1 MSSSDIMPPGVSIVI
16 PACNAGQFIAE
27 AIDSVLAQ
35 TFTDFEVIV
44 VDDGSTD
51 DTREV
56 VARFT
61 DHRLRYVYQDHAGVS
76 AARNAG
82 IRQAQGRY
90 IAFLDADDWWLP
102 HKLALQVQILD
113 ACSEVGLVYCGAY
126 RVRNGRVISK
136 FRARYR
142 GDVFKP
148 LLVRGNEKVMA
159 GSASAVIIRKEC
171 FEQVGGFDEECF
183 AAEDWEM
190 WLRLAARY
198 EFDCVPDCL
207 VAVRFHEE
215 NTSAKAERM
224 RQGISITFRKIF
236 ENPALQHKIEPI
248 KERAKSQEYLL
259 LGVYHYRAGDIR
271 AARRHFIETL
281 RLNPF
286 CRGAWLYLAGTLLGR
301 ESAGLVE
308 SVREHLRLLAEG
320 K

>member
-1 MSSSDIMPPGVSIVI
+1 MMPPGVSVVI

-61 DHRLRYVYQDHAGVS
+61 DPRLRYVYQDHAGVS

-82 IRQAQGRY
+82 IRRAQGRY

-102 HKLALQVQILD
+102 EKLALQVQLLE
-113 ACSEVGLVYCGAY
+113 SRPEVGLVYCGAY
-126 RVRNGRVISK
+126 RVRNGRIISK

-142 GDVFKP
+142 GDVFEP

-171 FEQVGGFDEECF
+171 LEQVGGFDEDCF

-190 WLRLAARY
+190 WLRLAAQY

-215 NTSAKAERM
+215 NTSAKVERM

-236 ENPALQHKIEPI
+236 ENLALQHKIEPI

-259 LGVYHYRAGDIR
+259 LGIYS
-271 AARRHFIETL
+271 ARIGET
-281 RLNPF
+281 RLARQYFMKSLKLHPL
-286 CRGAWLYLAGTLLGR
+286 CRGTWLYLLSSLLGR
-301 ESAGLVE
+301 RLVNWAE
-308 SVREHLRLLAEG
+308 FLRERARLLIPG
-320 K
+320 